1 MFDKT
6 QKFVEDTQY
15 FYTIIQTKDFYNRN
29 GFFYQQTMVRL
40 ESYCDVNE
48 DELIKEVN
56 SSPLQTCFDDYKRLL
71 NNIDIPNVDTLNMSL
86 YIQEHLTSDRE
97 ILADAICIFETIV
110 ERCGN
115 LRNTINSFMELY
127 SLKDNYPK
135 QGFLRPLYYD
145 NVMTQ
150 ETPILTL
157 STPDKSK
164 EDPRTWDEYEYNGI
178 EPYRI
183 DYMNGK
189 EFKKVMPKIHT
200 FLIEKKVIDKRIS
213 LNYFMVCVRKAKY
226 ERIYN
231 ISKSKHNLIF
241 VAKEIAKASNDEE
254 QYKIDAALSMGFE
267 NVKKWQKTT
276 ASTEGFRTDFGNIVK
291 SF

>member
-29 GFFYQQTMVRL
+29 GFFYQQTMARF

-56 SSPLQTCFDDYKRLL
+56 NSPLQTCFDDYKRLL

-86 YIQEHLTSDRE
+86 YVQEHLTSDRE

-127 SLKDNYPK
+127 CLKDNYPK

-183 DYMNGK
+183 DFHGK
-189 EFKKVMPKIHT
+189 KFDKVVSQIHQ
-200 FLIEKKVIDKRIS
+200 FLIKKKVIDKRIP

-231 ISKSKHNLIF
+231 LSKSKHNLIF
-241 VAKEIAKASNDEE
+241 VAKEIAKVSHDEE

-276 ASTEGFRTDFGNIVK
+276 ASTKGFKEDFDDIV
-291 SF
+291 